1 MLIKKHDERVTLS
14 NLKTVQDGGFGL
26 AILLRPCN
34 GCPTTELR
42 VSAIS
47 DEFCSHTL
55 IDEKDGSRVR
65 VIEASNDWPV
75 AQVRRSLKEG

>member
-1 MLIKKHDERVTLS
+1 LQWL
-14 NLKTVQDGGFGL
+14 
-26 AILLRPCN
+26 
-34 GCPTTELR
+34 PTTELR